1 MTIQIN
7 FMDIVICFKNKSED
21 SWLNA
26 LRKALPDIGVY
37 KDGNVPDRSKVGVAL
52 CWYPQKDLLLDYPN
66 LKLIQSVGAGVDHL
80 LDLDP
85 MSSAVK
91 IARIV
96 DPALSRDMFEFS
108 LAVVLAQMK
117 NLSTYLGDKGSKHW
131 NPIGYQRINQVTIAV
146 LGLGKIGS
154 ELASS
159 FAELGFKVNGF
170 ANSPKQLNK
179 VSCFSGEEGL
189 ERAVSTADY
198 IINIL
203 PLTTSTEGFYNTA
216 FFDKCK
222 QGAFFIN
229 VGRGGHLME
238 HDLLQALESE
248 KLSGAYLDVFRKEP
262 LPKEHPFW
270 AYQGIQISPHVAA
283 VTNSKTA
290 LTQIVD
296 NYRRTMN
303 NEALLNEVSIV
314 KGY

>member
-1 MTIQIN
+1 
-7 FMDIVICFKNKSED
+7 MDIVICFSNKSVD
-21 SWLNA
+21 SWLEA
-26 LRKALPDIGVY
+26 LRIALPDIGVY
-37 KDGNVPDRSKVGVAL
+37 KDGDVPDPLKVGMAL
-52 CWYPQKDLLLDYPN
+52 CWYPQKDLLMDYPN

-85 MSSAVK
+85 LSSAVK

-96 DPALSRDMFEFS
+96 DPALSRDMFEFT
-108 LAVVLAQMK
+108 LAIVLAQMK
-117 NLSTYLGDKGSKHW
+117 NLSTYIGDKGSKNW
-131 NPIGYQRINQVTIAV
+131 NPIGYQRIDEVTIAV

-159 FAELGFKVNGF
+159 FADLGFKVNGY
-170 ANSPKQLNK
+170 ANSEKQLNK
-179 VSCFSGEEGL
+179 VFCFSGDGGL
-189 ERAVSTADY
+189 EKAISTVDY

-203 PLTTSTEGFYNTA
+203 PLTASTEGFYNAA

-238 HDLLQALESE
+238 HDLLQALKSG
-248 KLSGAYLDVFRKEP
+248 KLSGAYLDVFTKEP
-262 LPKEHPFW
+262 LPKDHPFW
-270 AYQGIQISPHVAA
+270 EYQGIQISPHVAA

-290 LTQIVD
+290 ITQIVD
-296 NYRRTMN
+296 NYRRIMN
-303 NEALLNEVSIV
+303 NEVLLNEVSVV